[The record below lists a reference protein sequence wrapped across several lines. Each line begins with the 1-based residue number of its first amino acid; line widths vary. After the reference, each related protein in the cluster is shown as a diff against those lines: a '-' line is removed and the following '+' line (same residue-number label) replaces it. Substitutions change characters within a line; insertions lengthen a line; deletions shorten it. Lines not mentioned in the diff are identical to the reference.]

1 MVENNLPIGSRLM
14 GVSIVEYL
22 GSGGSELL
30 LDEIQLIFPEAT
42 VILKAIADT
51 DEVEIASQPTTAFE
65 PGDVPS
71 WCRSFLG
78 KKLQAIWICEN
89 DRGYRDQVIF
99 AFDLLRPS
107 LAFVAECSSLIAFR
121 YEQIHR
127 VRASRTQLAHS
138 ISGEFLA

>member
-14 GVSIVEYL
+14 GVSTVEYR

-51 DEVEIASQPTTAFE
+51 DEVEIVSETKTAFE
-65 PGDVPS
+65 PADIPS

-78 KKLQAIWICEN
+78 KKLQAVWICEN
-89 DRGYRDQVIF
+89 DQGYRDQVIF

-121 YEQIHR
+121 YEQISTIA
-127 VRASRTQLAHS
+127 VSNQLSAVSLHQKS
-138 ISGEFLA
+138 C